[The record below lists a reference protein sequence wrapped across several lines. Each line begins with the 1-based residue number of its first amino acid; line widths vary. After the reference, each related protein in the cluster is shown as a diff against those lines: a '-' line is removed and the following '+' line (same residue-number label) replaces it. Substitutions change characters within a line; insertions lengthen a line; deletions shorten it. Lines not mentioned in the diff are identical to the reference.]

1 MTLHVDIQYA
11 VGHLS
16 LSAQIQIEQPGIT
29 ALFGPSGS
37 GKTTVMN
44 AIAGLIRPSQGY
56 IRLQE
61 RDLFNHHQHLHLPT
75 HQRRIGYVFQEARLF
90 PHLSVKKNLYYGHRR
105 SLAPLAQAQ
114 CQQVIELLGL
124 EYLMERPPRHLS
136 GGEKQRVALGR
147 ALLSNPDILLLDEP
161 LSALDPS
168 RKHDILPYLER
179 IRDEHQI
186 PMLYVSHAL
195 EEVTRL
201 ANHIVLIAD
210 GQTHAQG
217 TVEALQD
224 HPALAPLKHQ
234 LDIGTLL
241 SGTVQHYDSATDLTC
256 VETKGLQWRINGYY
270 GPTGQAV
277 RLEVPLQY
285 ATLSTEPLGSTSTL
299 NHLSGHIRQLNSCSI
314 TLQVSEDLPP
324 INVPLPHYQQT
335 LMGLTKAQRIFV
347 SIPAVKVLSR
357 MSRI

>member
-11 VGHLS
+11 VGQLS

-37 GKTTVMN
+37 GKTTLLN
-44 AIAGLIRPSQGY
+44 AIAGLIKPSQGY
-56 IRLQE
+56 IRLQS
-61 RDLFNHHQHLHLPT
+61 RDLFNHHQHIHLPA
-75 HQRRIGYVFQEARLF
+75 HQRRIGYVFQEDRLF
-90 PHLSVKKNLYYGHRR
+90 PHLSVTENLYYGHRR
-105 SLAPLAQAQ
+105 SAAPLAPAQ

-124 EYLMERPPRHLS
+124 EHLLKRSPRHLS
-136 GGEKQRVALGR
+136 GGEKQRVSLGR

-179 IRDEHQI
+179 IRDEHQM

-201 ANHIVLIAD
+201 ANHLVLMVD
-210 GQTHAQG
+210 GQTCAQG

-224 HPALAPLKHQ
+224 HPTLAPLKRQ

-241 SGTVQHYDSATDLTC
+241 YGTIQGHDQATGLTW
-256 VETKGLQWRINGYY
+256 VETNGFQWHLNGHF
-270 GPTGQAV
+270 GSAGQNV

-285 ATLSTEPLGSTSTL
+285 ATLSTQPPSLSSTL
-299 NHLSGHIRQLNSCSI
+299 NHFSGRI
-314 TLQVSEDLPP
+314 TRLDHDSVMIQPHEKLPQVS
-324 INVPLPHYQQT
+324 VPLAHYQQT
-335 LMGLTKAQRIFV
+335 MMALTQGQCIFIAV
-347 SIPAVKVLSR
+347 PSVKVLSR
-357 MSRI
+357 V

>member
-11 VGHLS
+11 VGQLS
-16 LSAQIQIEQPGIT
+16 LSAQIQIDQPGIT

-37 GKTTVMN
+37 GKTTLMN
-44 AIAGLIRPSQGY
+44 AIAGLIKPSDGY
-56 IRLQE
+56 IQLQD
-61 RDLFNHHQHLHLPT
+61 RDLFNHRQHIHLPV

-90 PHLSVKKNLYYGHRR
+90 PHLSVRENLYYGHRR
-105 SLAPLAQAQ
+105 SASPLSEAR

-124 EYLMERPPRHLS
+124 EQLLKRPPRHLS

-179 IRDEHQI
+179 IRDEHNI

-201 ANHIVLIAD
+201 ANHIVLMAE

-217 TVEALQD
+217 SIEVLQD
-224 HPALAPLKHQ
+224 HPTLLPLKRQ

-241 SGTVQHYDSATDLTC
+241 SGTIHRYDSATGLTW
-256 VETKGLQWRINGYY
+256 VETQGLQWCINGHY
-270 GPTGQAV
+270 GPIGQGV

-285 ATLSTEPLGSTSTL
+285 ATLSTEPLGTTSTL
-299 NHLSGHIRQLNSCSI
+299 NHLAGRIIQLNDDNIS
-314 TLQVSEDLPP
+314 LELKQGLPGVR
-324 INVPLPHYQQT
+324 IPLPNYQQT
-335 LMGLTKAQRIFV
+335 LMALNKGQQVFI
-347 SIPAVKVLSR
+347 AVPSVRVLSL
-357 MSRI
+357 I